1 MKETVAKVV
10 SQDHPDDAPDILE
23 VVYWLNQIE
32 DPVERIK
39 RATLLG
45 DEARDQLLPELA
57 SVRRLATVAARKQLM
72 TSGDGM
78 SATQATHLLAEKIGM
93 SVQTVMR
100 MISER
105 KHYGG

>member
-1 MKETVAKVV
+1 MKPISDNEKSGSTE
-10 SQDHPDDAPDILE
+10 SAPDILE
-23 VVYWLNQIE
+23 VVYWLNTIT
-32 DPVERIK
+32 DPVERI
-39 RATLLG
+39 RQATLLG

-57 SVRRLATVAARKQLM
+57 SVRRLATVEARRQLM
-72 TSGDGM
+72 DRGM
-78 SATQATHLLAEKIGM
+78 TATEATHDLASRIGM